1 MYHDTDFWELFVR
14 IYFILYIVLVVLL
27 MFNMFLA
34 IVMSTY
40 DIVASELAKKAR
52 TEVTG
57 DRCVRVCRPLFPLY

>member
-1 MYHDTDFWELFVR
+1 M
-14 IYFILYIVLVVLL
+14 LVVLL

-57 DRCVRVCRPLFPLY
+57 VRCVRVCRPLFSSILGLF

>member
-1 MYHDTDFWELFVR
+1 MFVR

-52 TEVTG
+52 TEVTRV
-57 DRCVRVCRPLFPLY
+57 RCVRVCRPLFSSILGLF